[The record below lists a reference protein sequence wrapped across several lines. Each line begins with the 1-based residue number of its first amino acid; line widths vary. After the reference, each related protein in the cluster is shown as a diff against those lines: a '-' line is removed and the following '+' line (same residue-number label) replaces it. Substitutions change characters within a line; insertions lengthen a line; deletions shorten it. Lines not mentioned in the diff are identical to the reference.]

1 MSDKLYFY
9 SKSRDVYP
17 GRGANEIV
25 QDPVKYLPLSLIP
38 RWRQVLSNFSD
49 DCTIEYNC
57 LTYRT
62 IEHVFQAEKIGFVD
76 PTAAREFALE
86 SGSALS
92 LASGADAQKQRKMR
106 KLNEAQ
112 LLAWKYQQTGL
123 LSELWLYK
131 VNHSVLFRNVLAA
144 TNDAQLWHIQ
154 NRKPAVRWDDLE
166 AVRRTF
172 TN

>member
-1 MSDKLYFY
+1 MSDKLYFH

-17 GRGANEIV
+17 GRGTNEV
-25 QDPVKYLPLSLIP
+25 AQDPVRYLTLSLIP

-49 DCTIEYNC
+49 DCHIEHNS

-62 IEHVFQAEKIGFVD
+62 IEHAFQAEKIRFAD
-76 PTAAREFALE
+76 PAAAREFALE

-92 LASGADAQKQRKMR
+92 QGSGADAQKQRKMC
-106 KLNEAQ
+106 KLSEVQ

-131 VNHSVLFRNVLAA
+131 VKHSSLFRTVLAA

-154 NRKPAVRWDDLE
+154 SRKPAVRWDGLE
-166 AVRRTF
+166 AVRLTIQ
-172 TN
+172 T